1 MTLPTEIKILRN
13 EDQFQLLLP
22 EPATDLLGLKGP
34 DGKPLPIV
42 NENRMQLEWLSHSI
56 MKKYKSLTDQTIVT
70 HKRLDVRKRWAA
82 MILLACA
89 VLTFCSYYLIPLNRV
104 QKLYVTVSAFTI
116 GIISCL
122 QLLKYVAMGA
132 NSQRMDPS
140 ADLELIQLKEQIIK
154 DFSIRHY

>member
-1 MTLPTEIKILRN
+1 MTLPNEIKILQN

-42 NENRMQLEWLSHSI
+42 NDNRMQLEWLSHSI
-56 MKKYKSLTDQTIVT
+56 MKKYYALTSQNTVT

-82 MILLACA
+82 MILLVCA
-89 VLTFCSYYLIPLNRV
+89 VLIICSYYLIPLNHI
-104 QKLYVTVSAFTI
+104 QKLYVTISAFTI

-122 QLLKYVAMGA
+122 QLLKYFAMGT
-132 NSQRMDPS
+132 NSQTIDLS